1 MTPLKVSRNRSNR
14 TLPHL
19 QHLDVCDAPLAG
31 GVAAAVALR
40 APGAGGGA
48 AQLLGL
54 QQQRLPPRHR
64 RHAAPRPG

>member
-1 MTPLKVSRNRSNR
+1 MSLQVTEHCPY
-14 TLPHL
+14 L
-19 QHLDVCDAPLAG
+19 QHHDVCDAALAG
-31 GVAAAVALR
+31 GVAAAVAVR
-40 APGAGGGA
+40 APGPGGGA